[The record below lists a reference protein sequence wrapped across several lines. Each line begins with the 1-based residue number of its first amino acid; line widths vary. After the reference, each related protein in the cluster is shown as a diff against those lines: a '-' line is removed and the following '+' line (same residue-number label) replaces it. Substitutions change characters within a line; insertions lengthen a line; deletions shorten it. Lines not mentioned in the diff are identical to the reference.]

1 MSLLFTS
8 YMAVIGLAMLIT
20 GAVSSRIGA
29 KRTLLIGLAII
40 VVFSALAG
48 LSNSIG
54 MIVAFRAGW
63 GLGNALFI
71 ATALA
76 TIVNSA
82 AGSVAEAIIL
92 YEAAL
97 GVGIAAGPLVGGE
110 LGTISWRGPFFG
122 VAVLM
127 TIALAATAFL
137 LPATSPEARRTSI
150 LEPLKALRHRSLATV
165 AVTALLYNFG
175 FFTLLA
181 FTPFPLAMS
190 ARQIGLIFFGWGIGL
205 AVTSVFV
212 APRLQRWFGTLP
224 VVMTSLLLFGADLAV
239 MGLFAHHKAVL
250 AIGVIVAGLF
260 LGVNNTL
267 ITEAVMGAAPIERG
281 TASAAYSF
289 VRFSGGAVAPWL
301 AGKLGEEVNIQ
312 LPFYVGAFA
321 VVLAVAVL
329 ATGWKPL
336 AHLRVPANHSPAEA
350 ETLTAADA

>member
-1 MSLLFTS
+1 
-8 YMAVIGLAMLIT
+8 
-20 GAVSSRIGA
+20 
-29 KRTLLIGLAII
+29 
-40 VVFSALAG
+40 VFSALAG

-82 AGSVAEAIIL
+82 SGSVAEAIIL

-137 LPATSPEARRTSI
+137 LPASPPQGRRTSI

-205 AVTSVFV
+205 AITSVFV
-212 APRLQRWFGTLP
+212 APRLQRLFGTLP

-239 MGLFAHHKAVL
+239 MGIYAHHKAVL

-260 LGVNNTL
+260 LGINNTL
-267 ITEAVMGAAPIERG
+267 ITEAVMGAAPVERG

-289 VRFSGGAVAPWL
+289 VRFSGGAIAPWL

-321 VVLAVAVL
+321 VLLAVGVLAS
-329 ATGWKPL
+329 GWKPL
-336 AHLRVPANHSPAEA
+336 SHLRVPANHSRVEAEA
-350 ETLTAADA
+350 LTAADA